1 MTESQADE
9 FISKVIRSLWPNW
22 SIPDGQYDLWVRLLC
37 RYDYERSKQKLE
49 SWYQGTERPGR
60 EPVMG
65 IIKKFLVPEGGREKR
80 DPTLL
85 FALRPADGGW
95 ETKFFISGD
104 MPDVESIEREAE
116 RCRRQAENSYGR
128 DYVIIR
134 YWETPEPSVDDGLR
148 GPEALE
154 MAKAEILAGPDTPGK
169 RFLMA
174 LEKPNGGPKF

>member
-1 MTESQADE
+1 VTEPEAQD
-9 FISKVIRSLWPNW
+9 FVDNIIKGLWPKW
-22 SIPDGQYDLWVRLLC
+22 EPSDAQYRIWVKMLC
-37 RYDYERSKQKLE
+37 KYDFLKSQEKLE
-49 SWYQGTERPGR
+49 RWFGATEKPSR

-65 IIKKFLVPEGGREKR
+65 IIKKFLVPEGGREKK

-85 FALRPADGGW
+85 FALRPADGGR

-134 YWETPEPSVDDGLR
+134 YWETPEASVDDGLR